1 MEQERAGDGDGA
13 RWEITLC
20 WNAFKTGTPFNDLC
34 VLAQRFHCWWTVIP
48 RENDGVGVAA

>member
-1 MEQERAGDGDGA
+1 MEQEWAGDGDGA